1 MLTWT
6 RMCIAWFFIKS
17 AANTIDSYIHWF
29 LNCVIAKSGS
39 ESCTIATFFRTVA
52 PFWPWGP
59 VYNGRFYR
67 WINDPSFPCKIFKLF
82 YLLHTEDNNDLG
94 VKLSYDLHRSRSG
107 GSPRILPVLFLS
119 AKSYASQY
127 VATSI
132 ASMQDPLHE
141 CMNTHVANVF
151 YTRILF
157 SPALAMS
164 EHSILQCITVGAIRP
179 NILQEI
185 QMQTSNP
192 AANVSW

>member
-6 RMCIAWFFIKS
+6 RMGIACFFIKS
-17 AANTIDSYIHWF
+17 TANTIDSYIHWF
-29 LNCVIAKSGS
+29 LKCVITKSGS
-39 ESCTIATFFRTVA
+39 EPCTIAAFFRTVA

-67 WINDPSFPCKIFKLF
+67 WIQWPYTIRFHAKYLF

-94 VKLSYDLHRSRSG
+94 VKLFYDLHTSRSE

-119 AKSYASQY
+119 AKSYVSY
-127 VATSI
+127 VARSI
-132 ASMQDPLHE
+132 ASLHDPLHE

-164 EHSILQCITVGAIRP
+164 EHSIFQCVTVGAIRP

-185 QMQTSNP
+185 QN
-192 AANVSW
+192 AN